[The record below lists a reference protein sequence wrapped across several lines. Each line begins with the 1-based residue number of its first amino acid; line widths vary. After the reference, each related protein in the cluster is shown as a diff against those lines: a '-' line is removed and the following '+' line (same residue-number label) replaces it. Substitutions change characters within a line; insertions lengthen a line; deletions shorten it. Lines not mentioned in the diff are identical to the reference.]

1 MNLLRKYFWLMA
13 MLVLQIGVNVA
24 QAATLTP
31 SLLNLTT
38 NKSANITVSGI
49 SGSVTLIKSSDY
61 SLFTHS
67 QLKTG
72 NIITVTSLNKVGSG
86 RLEVRDAYGSRYVSI
101 FVSAPVLPMSVTP
114 TSLSLGVGKSANVTI
129 QNASGT
135 ISVSVSPTTVIS
147 FVRSGNTVTVTGK
160 VAGNATLTVRDSKT
174 TINIPVTVTSSSANL
189 NGRLL
194 ASNCYQC
201 HGTNGSGGFE
211 RLAGEQDMYNELQE
225 FLAPNGEHADGIMA
239 AHLKGYT
246 TAQLQA
252 IANYFKNLNY

>member
-1 MNLLRKYFWLMA
+1 
-13 MLVLQIGVNVA
+13 MLILQVGVSVS

-31 SLLNLTT
+31 TSLNLTT
-38 NKSANITVSGI
+38 NQSANIAVSNI
-49 SGSVTLIKSSDY
+49 YGSVTLIKSSDY

-67 QLKTG
+67 SLKTG
-72 NIITVTSLNKVGSG
+72 NIITVTSLNKVGYG
-86 RLEVRDAYGSRYVSI
+86 KLQVRDAFGSKYVTI
-101 FVSAPVLPMSVTP
+101 NVSAPVLPMSVTP

-129 QNASGT
+129 KNASGT
-135 ISVSVSPTTVIS
+135 INVSASPTTVIS
-147 FVRSGNTVTVTGK
+147 FIRSGNTVTVTGK
-160 VAGNATLTVRDSKT
+160 SAGSATLTIRDSKT
-174 TINIPVTVTSSSANL
+174 TINIPVTVTASSANL

-211 RLAGEQDMYNELQE
+211 RLAGESDMYNELQE

-252 IANYFKNLNY
+252 IAAYFKSLNY

>member
-1 MNLLRKYFWLMA
+1 MNLLRKYFWLIA
-13 MLVLQIGVNVA
+13 MLVLQVGVNVS

-38 NKSANITVSGI
+38 NQSANITVSGI
-49 SGSVTLIKSSDY
+49 SGGVTLIKSSDY

-67 QLKTG
+67 SLNTG
-72 NIITVTSLNKVGSG
+72 NIITVTSLNKVGTG
-86 RLEVRDAYGSRYVSI
+86 KLEVRDASGSKYVSI
-101 FVSAPVLPMSVTP
+101 SVSAPVLPMSVTP

-135 ISVSVSPTTVIS
+135 ISVSASPTTVIS
-147 FVRSGNTVTVTGK
+147 FIRSGNTVTVTGK
-160 VAGNATLTVRDSKT
+160 VVGNATLTIRDSKT
-174 TINIPVTVTSSSANL
+174 TINIPVTVTSSPANL

-211 RLAGEQDMYNELQE
+211 RLAGGTDMYKELQGY
-225 FLAPNGEHADGIMA
+225 LDPNGEHANGIMA
-239 AHLKGYT
+239 AHLKGFT

-252 IANYFKNLNY
+252 IADYFKNLIY